1 MANSR
6 TTRVQ
11 YHCSFC
17 GKNQDQ
23 VKRLIAGP
31 GAVYICDECVELC
44 REIIDEEAAG
54 PAKTKV
60 GVGQRTPPP
69 KQLFDHLSEYVVGQV
84 QAKKVLSVAVYN
96 HYKRITATSAPNSDV
111 ELEKSNI
118 LLLGPTGSGKTLLA
132 RTLAKILDVPFT
144 IADATALT
152 EAGYVGEDVENILL
166 HLIQAA
172 DFDVQRAERGIV
184 YIDEIDK
191 IARKSDNPSITR
203 DVSGEGVQQ
212 ALLKIIE
219 GTTAN
224 VPPQGGRKHPHQ
236 DFIQINT
243 ANILFICGGAFEGL
257 DKVAEKRLGRDK
269 RSLGFG
275 AEYKEMDSQKR
286 ADELMKHVTHD
297 DLLQYGLIPE
307 FVGRLPMVVALES
320 LDVDALVRILTE
332 PKNAL
337 VRQFQ
342 RFFALDGVELQ
353 FTDDGLS
360 ACAEEAIRHKTGA
373 RGLRTVLEDTLM
385 EVMYEAPSRTDI
397 KKCVVS
403 GDTIRSRK
411 RPLLLTRSGQ
421 NVDIDEAITV
431 DTEADEV
438 TDVSA

>member
-44 REIIDEEAAG
+44 REIIDEESAG

-60 GVGQRTPPP
+60 GAGQRMPPP
-69 KQLFDHLSEYVVGQV
+69 KQIFDHLSEYVVGQE

-96 HYKRITATSAPNSDV
+96 HYKRIGASSAQTSDV

-275 AEYKEMDSQKR
+275 AEYKTLDPQKR

-307 FVGRLPMVVALES
+307 FVGRLPMVVSLES
-320 LDVDALVRILTE
+320 LDVNALVRILTE

-337 VRQFQ
+337 ARQFQ
-342 RFFALDGVELQ
+342 RFFGLDNVELA
-353 FTDDGLS
+353 FTDDGLT
-360 ACAEEAIRHKTGA
+360 ACAEEAISHKTGA
-373 RGLRTVLEDTLM
+373 RGLRTVLEDSLM
-385 EVMYEAPSRTDI
+385 EVMYEIPSRSDI

-403 GDTIRSRK
+403 GETIRGRK

-421 NVDIDEAITV
+421 SVDDGDAMPEEV
-431 DTEADEV
+431 DDV
-438 TDVSA
+438 KDVSA